1 MAKNKVK
8 VAKTVAEEKPKKKS
22 KAPPPPKSESEDS
35 SSESDEEPAKP
46 VAVVANGKK
55 ATNGKQS
62 VSQ

>member
-35 SSESDEEPAKP
+35 SSDEEPAKP